1 MIQYVG
7 IRSEGSLLP
16 LDLLDRIAQ
25 EQEPGQQAKDFGLP
39 ANVRLTDEIARAW
52 SDAQDY
58 WHIFQRRSAS
68 LDPSDSGTTI
78 TREKWAQPLLS
89 DLLGYKLTFQAAG
102 AQVGGRIYPISHR
115 AGTGEESPPVHI
127 EGRNLSLDERQPGRR
142 LSPRALVQEYLN
154 VTDEHLWGVVTNGL
168 RLRLLRDTSR
178 TSRPSYLEFDLET
191 ILEGNHFNEFAL
203 FYRLCH
209 RSRLPK
215 TKEDSTSCCL
225 EKYFQEGIEQGGRV
239 RNKLRDGVE
248 EALTIIGTGLL
259 RQPDN
264 KELRER
270 VQSGRLT
277 AAEMHRQLLR
287 LVYRLLFLMVAEER
301 HMIVPESPQAERRQR
316 LYDRYY
322 SVGRLRELA
331 EKAVES
337 SSFCDL
343 WVGLQR
349 TLALFEDTNDSNALG
364 IPPLNGDLFGPLAM
378 RDIQNT
384 SLSNDDLILAIRRL
398 SLFREDHA

>member
-1 MIQYVG
+1 M
-7 IRSEGSLLP
+7 LP
-16 LDLLDRIAQ
+16 
-25 EQEPGQQAKDFGLP
+25 F
-39 ANVRLTDEIARAW
+39 
-52 SDAQDY
+52 DALAAAGDIV
-58 WHIFQRRSAS
+58 HNLRSA
-68 LDPSDSGTTI
+68 LDHLAFQLVLAGGHTPTTETAFPVWKIPPRKKSDVG
-78 TREKWAQPLLS
+78 RAQPLLS
-89 DLLGYKLTFQAAG
+89 DLLGYKLTFQLAG
-102 AQVGGRIYPISHR
+102 AQVGGRNYPISHR
-115 AGTGEESPPVHI
+115 AGAGEESLPVHI
-127 EGRNLSLDERQPGRR
+127 EGRNVSLDERQPGRR
-142 LSPRALVQEYLN
+142 LSPQALVQEYLN
-154 VTDEHLWGVVTNGL
+154 VTDDHLWGAVTNGL

-178 TSRPSYLEFDLET
+178 TLRPSYLEFDLES
-191 ILEGNHFNEFAL
+191 IVEGNHFNEFIL

-215 TKEDSTSCCL
+215 TKEDSTSCWL
-225 EKYFQEGIEQGGRV
+225 EKYFQEGVEQGGRV

-259 RQPDN
+259 RQSDN
-264 KELRER
+264 TELRER

-277 AAEMHRQLLR
+277 AAELHRQMLR
-287 LVYRLLFLMVAEER
+287 LVYRLLFLMVVEER

-331 EKAVES
+331 EKTVES

-349 TLALFEDTNDSNALG
+349 TFALFEDTNDSNALG
-364 IPPLNGDLFGPLAM
+364 TPPLNGDLFGPLAI

-384 SLSNDDLILAIRRL
+384 SLLNDDLIRAIRRL
-398 SLFREDHA
+398 SLFREDSAWRRINYKDLNVEELGSVYESLLD